1 MADEEKD
8 RSSGLG
14 HSTSTDDSIGAV
26 VNTNF
31 RAGDFLVGD
40 YVAIVPFTNSS
51 PEQCLEIAR
60 IQSIDIYAIRLSD
73 GRAYC
78 RHALREIAAVA
89 SYITRASDAHW
100 LAVEQRNHAVKCA

>member
-1 MADEEKD
+1 MADEEED

-26 VNTNF
+26 VSTNF
-31 RAGDFLVGD
+31 RAGDF
-40 YVAIVPFTNSS
+40 VAVVPFANSS

-60 IQSIDIYAIRLSD
+60 IKSIDIYAIRLGD

-78 RHALREIAAVA
+78 RHSLREITSQT

-100 LAVEQRNHAVKCA
+100 LAVESRQHAVKCA

>member
-1 MADEEKD
+1 M
-8 RSSGLG
+8 
-14 HSTSTDDSIGAV
+14 STDDSIGTV

-31 RAGDFLVGD
+31 RTGD
-40 YVAIVPFTNSS
+40 YVAIVPFAKSS

-78 RHALREIAAVA
+78 RHALREIAAA
-89 SYITRASDAHW
+89 TSYITRASDAHW
-100 LAVEQRNHAVKCA
+100 LAVESRRHAVRCA